1 MIESSVVDLYVS
13 INHQRQG
20 AQQQWKGQSFRI
32 ECSCLCIAT
41 LLLQTFY
48 FSLSGGTRARQQSK
62 NMCFKKDL
70 SSLVVVVRACIVC
83 GDHVLLSLWLLV
95 VLSFSLFWFVSGA
108 KGETPRLFWLHNRT
122 FQCRCGESSII
133 HTQCTCT
140 YIFTQTTCVIFS
152 VFTIF

>member
-48 FSLSGGTRARQQSK
+48 FSLSGGTRASIEQEHMFQKGLVFPCCCCQS
-62 NMCFKKDL
+62 MYRVRGSCLAL
-70 SSLVVVVRACIVC
+70 SLASCCIVIFT
-83 GDHVLLSLWLLV
+83 LLV
-95 VLSFSLFWFVSGA
+95 
-108 KGETPRLFWLHNRT
+108 R
-122 FQCRCGESSII
+122 
-133 HTQCTCT
+133 
-140 YIFTQTTCVIFS
+140 
-152 VFTIF
+152 